1 MTLSY
6 LCLVKKDAML
16 DSLDAKERSYNKST
30 NGINFRIFA
39 RSSVLYHYA
48 LPDKSF
54 SFSLGFN
61 DLYHAA
67 LFCFCAELS
76 ELNHSALFCFCA
88 VSSDRYQIT
97 LLDKRFCFPAEPSD
111 LYQSADKTFGF

>member
-1 MTLSY
+1 MGFPLAWTCDMILS
-6 LCLVKKDAML
+6 L
-16 DSLDAKERSYNKST
+16 S
-30 NGINFRIFA
+30 A

-67 LFCFCAELS
+67 FFVFEQ
-76 ELNHSALFCFCA
+76 N
-88 VSSDRYQIT
+88 
-97 LLDKRFCFPAEPSD
+97 
-111 LYQSADKTFGF
+111 

>member
-1 MTLSY
+1 MGFPLAWTCDMILS
-6 LCLVKKDAML
+6 L
-16 DSLDAKERSYNKST
+16 S
-30 NGINFRIFA
+30 A

-67 LFCFCAELS
+67 LFCFYTELS